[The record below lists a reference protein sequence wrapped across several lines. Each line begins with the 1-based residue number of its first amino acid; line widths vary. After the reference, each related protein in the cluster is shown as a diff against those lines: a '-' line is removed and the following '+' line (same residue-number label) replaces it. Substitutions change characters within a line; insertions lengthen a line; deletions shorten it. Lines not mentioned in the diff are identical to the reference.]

1 MQAKDISVG
10 GRFRLT
16 SARHVYTRVIPQF
29 LLPSLGFWGSTKG
42 MANRISVSDGHIFAV
57 NDLHELIAI
66 HPDNSVLPVTDDT
79 HPGYEPIEID
89 GYACE
94 IGWCEGHHDDYWCVI
109 RHGCQIGKGI
119 DREGAIDDA
128 RGDLARTPWLRGPK
142 PDHSRKPA

>member
-1 MQAKDISVG
+1 
-10 GRFRLT
+10 
-16 SARHVYTRVIPQF
+16 
-29 LLPSLGFWGSTKG
+29 

-109 RHGCQIGKGI
+109 RHGCQIGEGI
-119 DREGAIDDA
+119 DREGADRRRA
-128 RGDLARTPWLRGPK
+128 GRPCPHALAARTQARSFRQAGLAKVLVSSRRPANPLESLAMTLRIETAALPSCSTPPGNC
-142 PDHSRKPA
+142 S